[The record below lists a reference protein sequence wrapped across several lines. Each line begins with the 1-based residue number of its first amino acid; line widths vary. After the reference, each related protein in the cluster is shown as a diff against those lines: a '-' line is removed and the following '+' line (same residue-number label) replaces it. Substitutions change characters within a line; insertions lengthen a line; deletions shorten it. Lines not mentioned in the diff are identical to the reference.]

1 MKQSNLTLIGMPG
14 AGKSTVGIIL
24 AKTLGMGFVDT
35 DLLIQLHQK
44 KSLQQI
50 LDATDHLQLR
60 AIEER
65 EILNLELEH
74 HVIAT
79 GGSAAYSDRAMAHL
93 QSISMIVFLDVSYT
107 TLKKRIKNFETRGIA
122 KTAEQTFADL
132 FNERQALYRKY
143 ADITFDGNRLNQDEL
158 VAEIAASLLA

>member
-93 QSISMIVFLDVSYT
+93 QSISTIVFLDVSYA
-107 TLKKRIKNFETRGIA
+107 TLKKRINNFETRGIA
-122 KTAEQTFADL
+122 KTAEQSFADL
-132 FNERQALYRKY
+132 FNERQVLYRKY
-143 ADITFDGNRLNQDEL
+143 ADLTFDGNRLNQDDL